1 MHQGR
6 GLKPLRSSGAQCE
19 ASILFNKLSHAAA
32 WLSRCKKSGLR
43 AGSRPAHDPRQ
54 LFRAPSQGQPHRI
67 GHKILPLH
75 RTIRRKGL
83 QRFNQCALGQQTCK
97 HGHGLARISAAP
109 EQHHHRKRQQM
120 VGLVPARAGN
130 GRVNRH

>member
-19 ASILFNKLSHAAA
+19 ASILFNKLSHATA

-43 AGSRPAHDPRQ
+43 AGSQPAHDLWQ
-54 LFRAPSQGQPHRI
+54 LFRASSQGQPHCI
-67 GHKILPLH
+67 GHKVLPLR

-83 QRFNQCALGQQTCK
+83 QRFNQCALGQ
-97 HGHGLARISAAP
+97 
-109 EQHHHRKRQQM
+109 
-120 VGLVPARAGN
+120 
-130 GRVNRH
+130 